1 MRVRMMIY
9 LEPFRMLQLSDL
21 FWLKVSIFHRLLH
34 SQLLPSYRHAAG
46 IIDFVDLKSQ
56 TAERMGKV
64 FKPKAGRDVF
74 VKGGIRTEI
83 KIIIWDHGFWW
94 ILFWYLEEWFFSTTR
109 RFTYLETLHLTR
121 NQQKSGPLLGAQK
134 RKAPP
139 VTFITAATKADRW
152 QVHGICTK
160 LPRTQGSKVLEII
173 GNEQNILYFFTLDTA
188 YHILLMYF
196 LLQEIH

>member
-1 MRVRMMIY
+1 MSCQRILWEELRSFTALGCWMRVRRWFTSSI
-9 LEPFRMLQLSDL
+9 FGWKLSDL

-64 FKPKAGRDVF
+64 FKPKAGSDVF

-94 ILFWYLEEWFFSTTR
+94 ILFWYLEEWFFSTTKKIYLFRNFTPNPELTKKWPLAGCPKEKGPSCDFHHQQPQKPTGGRCMAFAWSYQGR
-109 RFTYLETLHLTR
+109 R
-121 NQQKSGPLLGAQK
+121 GP
-134 RKAPP
+134 R
-139 VTFITAATKADRW
+139 F
-152 QVHGICTK
+152 
-160 LPRTQGSKVLEII
+160 
-173 GNEQNILYFFTLDTA
+173 
-188 YHILLMYF
+188 
-196 LLQEIH
+196 

>member
-1 MRVRMMIY
+1 MRVRRWFTWS
-9 LEPFRMLQLSDL
+9 LFGWKLSDL
-21 FWLKVSIFHRLLH
+21 FWLKVTTIPSSIGCSIR
-34 SQLLPSYRHAAG
+34 SWLPSYRHAAG

-83 KIIIWDHGFWW
+83 KIIIWDHGFRW
-94 ILFWYLEEWFFSTTR
+94 ILFWYLEEWFFSTTKKIYLLR
-109 RFTYLETLHLTR
+109 NFTPNPELK
-121 NQQKSGPLLGAQK
+121 KSGPLLGAQK

-152 QVHGICTK
+152 QVHGICMK

-173 GNEQNILYFFTLDTA
+173 GNEQNIL
-188 YHILLMYF
+188 
-196 LLQEIH
+196 